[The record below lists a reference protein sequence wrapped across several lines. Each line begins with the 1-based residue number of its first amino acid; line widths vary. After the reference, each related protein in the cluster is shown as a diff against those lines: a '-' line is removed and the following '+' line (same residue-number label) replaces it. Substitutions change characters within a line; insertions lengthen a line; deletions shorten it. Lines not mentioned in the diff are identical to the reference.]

1 MATPGHTAP
10 HERHCWANGLRLWVR
25 EWAGPGRPVVLL
37 HGLASTARIWDL
49 TAPTLALHHR
59 VVAYDQRGHGRS
71 DKPDEPYDFD
81 AVCADL
87 AALLGALALAA
98 PVLVGHSWGGHVAL
112 AFAAR
117 YPTVPAGL
125 VLVDGGFTDLQ
136 ARYSWEEAARE
147 LAPPDLSGCTP
158 RALLDRLRAGP
169 LGEVLRPS
177 IEAAI
182 LANFAVTPN
191 GTLRPWLT
199 RERHLRILRA
209 LWELRPTALYP
220 AVRCPVLLLPADRA
234 AEPRGEAFRAARRAA
249 VALAERALPQATT
262 EWFPE
267 TAHDIP
273 LHRPA
278 ALVAAIRRFVARL
291 PVA

>member
-1 MATPGHTAP
+1 MASSEEVRDHYVEAG
-10 HERHCWANGLRLWVR
+10 GLRFHVR
-25 EWAGPGRPVVLL
+25 EWRGPGRPLVLL

-49 TAPTLALHHR
+49 VAPALALHHR
-59 VVAYDQRGHGRS
+59 VVAYDQRGHGLS
-71 DKPDEPYDFD
+71 DKPDGPYHFD

-87 AALLGALALAA
+87 AALLARLDLAA
-98 PVLVGHSWGGHVAL
+98 PVLVGHSWGGNVAL

-117 YPTVPAGL
+117 YPTSPAGL
-125 VLVDGGFTDLQ
+125 VLVDGGFLDLQ
-136 ARYSWEEAARE
+136 ARYTWAEAERE
-147 LAPPDLSGCTP
+147 LAPPDLSRLTP
-158 RALLDRLRAGP
+158 AELLDRLRAGP
-169 LGEVLRPS
+169 LGTVMRPS
-177 IEAAI
+177 IEAAV
-182 LANFAVTPN
+182 LANFEITPT

-209 LWELRPTALYP
+209 LWEERPTHLYS

-249 VALAERALPQATT
+249 VAAAERALPHAVT

-273 LHRPA
+273 LHQPA
-278 ALVAAIRRFVARL
+278 ALVAAIRRFVAQL
-291 PVA
+291 PTQ